1 VSPDTVNQIIT
12 AVIAVIAVPL
22 ALLAYIYG
30 GEWVIEH
37 LPDGV
42 SRWIRPYFWALPAVG
57 FATIF
62 MVYPMLKT
70 VEISFRNSADSEWIS
85 NLTCNV
91 STGAKC
97 SIFQNYIYFFTFPDT
112 LTSLRNSVLW
122 LIFYTLFAVGFGLI
136 IAILVDR
143 VRYESLAKIAIFL
156 PVPISAVAASIIW
169 KFMFDYQPAGQPQ
182 TGTLNAAIGLVGH
195 DPVVWLVNATTNN
208 AALIF
213 VGIWTATGF
222 AMVII
227 SASLKAISSE
237 VLEAARIDGAN
248 EFQIVRLIVT
258 PLLWPTITVVG
269 TTMIINALK
278 TFDIVYVL
286 TNGAYDTDVIA
297 TQMFSNLSNA
307 HFGRAEA
314 IGVIL
319 FIAIIPLL
327 VVNIR
332 RFQQQE
338 EQR

>member
-1 VSPDTVNQIIT
+1 VIGVEQIIT
-12 AVIAVIAVPL
+12 AIVAIVAVPL
-22 ALLAYIYG
+22 VLLGYIIL
-30 GEWVIEH
+30 GEQVIER
-37 LPDGV
+37 LPE
-42 SRWIRPYFWALPAVG
+42 RIQTWIRPYFWALPAIG
-57 FATIF
+57 FATVF
-62 MVYPMLKT
+62 MVYPLLRT
-70 VEISFRNSADSEWIS
+70 IVISFRNNADTTW
-85 NLTCNV
+85 V
-91 STGAKC
+91 GFK
-97 SIFQNYIYFFTFPDT
+97 NYVYFFTFPDT

-122 LIFYTLFAVGFGLI
+122 LVFFTFFAVSLGVI
-136 IAILVDR
+136 IAILLDR

-169 KFMFDYQPAGQPQ
+169 KFMFDYQPPGTTQ
-182 TGTLNAAIGLVGH
+182 TGTLNALLGVAGQQPIA
-195 DPVVWLVNATTNN
+195 WLVNATTNN

-213 VGIWTATGF
+213 VGVWSATGF
-222 AMVII
+222 CMVIL

-248 EFQIVRLIVT
+248 EFRIIQLIVT

-297 TQMFSNLSNA
+297 RQMYSQLSSA
-307 HFGRAEA
+307 HYSRAAAVGVVLFLA
-314 IGVIL
+314 IV
-319 FIAIIPLL
+319 PLL
-327 VVNIR
+327 IVNIR

>member
-1 VSPDTVNQIIT
+1 VGGISVDQIIT
-12 AVIAVIAVPL
+12 ALVAIIAVPL
-22 ALLAYIYG
+22 VLFGYIIL
-30 GEWVIEH
+30 GEQIIER
-37 LPDGV
+37 LPE
-42 SRWIRPYFWALPAVG
+42 RIQLWIRPYFWALPAIG
-57 FATIF
+57 FATVF
-62 MVYPMLKT
+62 MVYPLVRT
-70 VEISFRNSADSEWIS
+70 VVISFRNSNDTDWI
-85 NLTCNV
+85 
-91 STGAKC
+91 GWA
-97 SIFQNYIYFFTFPDT
+97 NYKYFFTFPDT

-122 LIFYTLFAVGFGLI
+122 LVFYTFFAVFLGLV

-169 KFMFDYQPAGQPQ
+169 KFMFDYQAPGQPQ
-182 TGTLNAAIGLVGH
+182 TGTLNALLGAAGN
-195 DPVVWLVNATTNN
+195 DPIAWLVNMTTNN

-222 AMVII
+222 CMVII

-248 EFQIVRLIVT
+248 ELQIVRLVIT

-269 TTMIINALK
+269 TTMLINALK
-278 TFDIVYVL
+278 TFDIVYVM
-286 TNGAYDTDVIA
+286 TNGAYNTDVIA
-297 TQMFSNLSNA
+297 TQMFSQLQHN
-307 HFGRAEA
+307 HYGRAA
-314 IGVIL
+314 AVGVVL
-319 FIAIIPLL
+319 FLAVVPLL

>member
-1 VSPDTVNQIIT
+1 VLLGYII
-12 AVIAVIAVPL
+12 L
-22 ALLAYIYG
+22 
-30 GEWVIEH
+30 GEQVIERI
-37 LPDGV
+37 PDSV
-42 SRWIRPYFWALPAVG
+42 QSWIRPYFWALPAVG

-62 MVYPMLKT
+62 MVYPLVRT
-70 VEISFRNSADSEWIS
+70 VVISFRNSADTDWI
-85 NLTCNV
+85 
-91 STGAKC
+91 GWA
-97 SIFQNYIYFFTFPDT
+97 NYQYFFTFPDT
-112 LTSLRNSVLW
+112 LTSLRNSLLW
-122 LIFYTLFAVGFGLI
+122 LVFYTFFAVFFGLI

-143 VRYESLAKIAIFL
+143 VRYETIAKIAIFL

-169 KFMFDYQPAGQPQ
+169 KFMFDYQPPGTTQ
-182 TGTLNAAIGLVGH
+182 TGTLNALLSVAH
-195 DPVVWLVNATTNN
+195 QNPVAWLVNSTTNN

-222 AMVII
+222 CMVII

-248 EFQIVRLIVT
+248 EFQIVRLVVT

-278 TFDIVYVL
+278 TFDIVYVM
-286 TNGAYDTDVIA
+286 TDGAYNTDVIA
-297 TQMFSNLSNA
+297 TQMFNQLSHN
-307 HFGRAEA
+307 HFGRAAAVGVVLFLA
-314 IGVIL
+314 IV
-319 FIAIIPLL
+319 PLL

>member
-1 VSPDTVNQIIT
+1 VSQDTLNQIIT
-12 AVIAVIAVPL
+12 AVIAVVAVPI
-22 ALLAYIYG
+22 ALLGYIYG
-30 GEWVIEH
+30 GEWIVER
-37 LPDGV
+37 L
-42 SRWIRPYFWALPAVG
+42 SESLQKWIRPYFWALPAVG
-57 FATIF
+57 FATVF
-62 MVYPMLKT
+62 MVYPMLRT
-70 VEISFRNSADSEWIS
+70 VVLSFRNGTNTDWMSSV
-85 NLTCNV
+85 TCDL
-91 STGAKC
+91 STGQQC

-112 LTSLRNSVLW
+112 LNSLRNSVLW
-122 LIFYTLFAVGFGLI
+122 LIFYTLFAVGLGLI

-169 KFMFDYQPAGQPQ
+169 KFMFEYQPAGQPQ
-182 TGTLNAAIGLVGH
+182 TGTLNAIIGSFGAQ
-195 DPVVWLVNATTNN
+195 PVAWLVNSTTNN

-222 AMVII
+222 CMVII
-227 SASLKAISSE
+227 SASLKSISSE

-248 EFQIVRLIVT
+248 EFQIVQLIVT

-286 TNGAYDTDVIA
+286 TNGAYNTDVIA
-297 TQMFSNLSNA
+297 RQMYSQLSSA
-307 HFGRAEA
+307 HYGRAAAVGVVLFAA
-314 IGVIL
+314 IV
-319 FIAIIPLL
+319 PLL
-327 VVNIR
+327 IVNIR

>member
-1 VSPDTVNQIIT
+1 VDQNTVNLIIT
-12 AVIAVIAVPL
+12 AVIAVVAVP
-22 ALLAYIYG
+22 AFLLGYIYG
-30 GEWVIEH
+30 GEWLVER
-37 LPDGV
+37 LPGGLR
-42 SRWIRPYFWALPAVG
+42 SWIRPYFWALPAVG
-57 FATIF
+57 FATVF
-62 MVYPMLKT
+62 MVYPMLRT
-70 VEISFRNSADSEWIS
+70 VVFSFRNSADTEWM
-85 NLTCNV
+85 NGLTCNG
-91 STGAKC
+91 SPC

-112 LTSLRNSVLW
+112 LTSLRNSILW
-122 LIFYTLFAVGFGLI
+122 LIFYTLFAVGLGLI

-169 KFMFDYQPAGQPQ
+169 KFMFDYQPPGTTQ
-182 TGTLNAAIGLVGH
+182 TGTLNAMLGVIGR
-195 DPVVWLVNATTNN
+195 DPIAWLVNSTTNN

-222 AMVII
+222 CMVII
-227 SASLKAISSE
+227 SASLKAISTE
-237 VLEAARIDGAN
+237 VLEAARMDGAN

-269 TTMIINALK
+269 TTMIIQALK
-278 TFDIVYVL
+278 QFDIVYVM

-297 TQMFSNLSNA
+297 TQMFRQLA
-307 HFGRAEA
+307 DAKYGRAAAVGVVLFLA
-314 IGVIL
+314 IV
-319 FIAIIPLL
+319 PLL

>member
-1 VSPDTVNQIIT
+1 VAGITPDQIIT
-12 AVIAVIAVPL
+12 AVVAVVGVPL
-22 ALLAYIYG
+22 VLLGYIIL
-30 GEWVIEH
+30 GEQVIER
-37 LPDGV
+37 LPDRIQG
-42 SRWIRPYFWALPAVG
+42 WIRPYFWALPAVG

-62 MVYPMLKT
+62 MVYPLIRT
-70 VEISFRNSADSEWIS
+70 VIISFRNSADTDWI
-85 NLTCNV
+85 
-91 STGAKC
+91 GWA
-97 SIFQNYIYFFTFPDT
+97 NYKYFFTFPDT
-112 LTSLRNSVLW
+112 LTSLRNSLLW
-122 LIFYTLFAVGFGLI
+122 LVFYTFFAVFFGLV

-143 VRYESLAKIAIFL
+143 VRYETIAKIAIFL

-169 KFMFDYQPAGQPQ
+169 KFMFDYQPPGAPQ
-182 TGTLNAAIGLVGH
+182 TGTLNALLSVAHH
-195 DPVVWLVNATTNN
+195 DPVAWLVNSTTNN

-248 EFQIVRLIVT
+248 EFQIVRLVVT

-278 TFDIVYVL
+278 TFDIVYVM
-286 TNGAYDTDVIA
+286 TNGAYNTDVIA
-297 TQMFSNLSNA
+297 TQMFSQLQHA
-307 HFGRAEA
+307 HYGRAAAVGVVLFLA
-314 IGVIL
+314 IV
-319 FIAIIPLL
+319 PLL

>member
-1 VSPDTVNQIIT
+1 MDQIIT
-12 AVIAVIAVPL
+12 AIAAIVLVPL
-22 ALLAYIYG
+22 VLLGYILL
-30 GEWVIEH
+30 GEQIIER
-37 LPDGV
+37 LPE
-42 SRWIRPYFWALPAVG
+42 RIQEWIRPYFWALPAIG
-57 FATIF
+57 FATVF
-62 MVYPMLKT
+62 MVYPLLRT
-70 VEISFRNSADSEWIS
+70 IVISFRNNADTTWVG
-85 NLTCNV
+85 LD
-91 STGAKC
+91 
-97 SIFQNYIYFFTFPDT
+97 NYVYFFTFPDT

-122 LIFYTLFAVGFGLI
+122 LIFYTFFAVGLGLI
-136 IAILVDR
+136 IAIMVDR

-169 KFMFDYQPAGQPQ
+169 KFMFDYQPPGTVQ
-182 TGTLNAAIGLVGH
+182 TGTLNALLGVVGR
-195 DPVVWLVNATTNN
+195 DPVAWLVNSATNN

-213 VGIWTATGF
+213 VGIWSATGF
-222 AMVII
+222 CMVII

-248 EFQIVRLIVT
+248 EFRIVQLVVT

-286 TNGAYDTDVIA
+286 TAGAYDTDVIA
-297 TQMFSNLSNA
+297 TQMFNQLSNA
-307 HFGRAEA
+307 HYGRAAAVGVVLFMA
-314 IGVIL
+314 IV
-319 FIAIIPLL
+319 PLL